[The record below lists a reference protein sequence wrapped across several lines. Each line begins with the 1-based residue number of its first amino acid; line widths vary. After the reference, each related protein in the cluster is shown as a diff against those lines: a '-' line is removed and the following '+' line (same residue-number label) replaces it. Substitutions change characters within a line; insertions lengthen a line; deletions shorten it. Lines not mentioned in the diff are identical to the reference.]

1 MLTQKRLTRNRRV
14 KEHDR
19 PFLQLI
25 TGYFQKVAANL
36 DVSVTAGYKMAAL
49 AVVFSDSDSDSLFT
63 KFYNKEASLESRK
76 HTNISK
82 QQH

>member
-1 MLTQKRLTRNRRV
+1 M
-14 KEHDR
+14 
-19 PFLQLI
+19 
-25 TGYFQKVAANL
+25 VAANL